1 MLIRT
6 HLAITLF
13 LVLLLIENVS
23 SPILFLVVA
32 MFATYIPDIDSK
44 NSRIGHHLFFR
55 PIQWLSR
62 HRGMIHSFSFLIL
75 VTFFIALILP
85 GVALGFFVGY
95 GSHLFVDS
103 FTIEGIR
110 PFYPSKK
117 RSSGNVI
124 TGSLSET
131 NILVVFLI
139 LDIILFVM
147 KSSIIF

>member
-13 LVLLLIENVS
+13 LVLLLIEYVN
-23 SPILFLVVA
+23 SPIWFLAIA
-32 MFATYIPDIDSK
+32 MIATYMPDIDSK

-75 VTFFIALILP
+75 VTFFIALVLP
-85 GVALGFFVGY
+85 SVALGFFVGY
-95 GSHLFVDS
+95 GSHLFADS

-117 RSSGNVI
+117 RSSGNII
-124 TGSLSET
+124 TGNLSET
-131 NILVVFLI
+131 NVLILFLI
-139 LDIILFVM
+139 ADIILFTI